1 MKGILTPEDKQY
13 LRRLTNYLGS
23 MGMRDGNIEF
33 DVNSGESFD
42 VNEINWD
49 EITHFSNNFRAEIP
63 SGLIPILQKIMGY
76 TEEHNLIEELDEDE
90 INYQRIE
97 FDIDTEAK
105 DIVLSHWWSFYTR
118 GDESSIEYDSEED
131 MEHFREWEE
140 HQFHET
146 EIPEDGILT
155 VTYNGS
161 GDSGYLEDLFKENNE
176 PLPTGIEDWCYTQ
189 LSNNFGGWENNE
201 GSDGNFIFDFNTK
214 IVTLNHT
221 DNIEAN
227 DSNTI
232 FEENFAK

>member
-1 MKGILTPEDKQY
+1 MEGILTPDEKKY
-13 LRRLTNYLGS
+13 LRKVTNYLGS
-23 MGMRDGNIEF
+23 LGMRDGNIEF
-33 DVNSGESFD
+33 DADTGTSFE
-42 VNEINWD
+42 VENIEWD
-49 EITHFSNNFRAEIP
+49 YITHFSNNFRAEIP
-63 SGLIPILQKIMGY
+63 SGLIPILQKILNY
-76 TEEHNLIEELDEDE
+76 SNENNLIQEIDEDD

-97 FDIDTEAK
+97 VDIDTKTK

-118 GDESSIEYDSEED
+118 GDGDSIDYDSEED

-140 HQFHET
+140 TQFHET

-161 GDSGYLEDLFKENNE
+161 GDSGYLEDLFEENNE

-201 GSDGNFIFDFNTK
+201 GSDGNFIFDFNKK
-214 IVTLNHT
+214 IVTLNHA

-227 DSNTI
+227 ETNTI